1 MSRSAVTLSCPVCG
15 SATDALLPTC
25 GSCGAF
31 VQDRV
36 PAINLFETAFG
47 LVDDPAAAFRR
58 IARSEQKNYVFTLF
72 AGCGPLLVALGCVAA
87 ATGNAHV
94 HFGLVLGAI
103 VVGGPPAGLL
113 LMTPA
118 AWVAGRLNAALWKLR
133 LPFRSTAA
141 LLAYGVFPVVL
152 ASCIIL
158 PIQVALFGAD
168 LFSAQPAPWTLKP
181 VAFWTLAGMDA
192 LLLLWSGWLLTRG
205 FLTYG
210 LDAKKS
216 LLTVTPVFAAL
227 AALVYAAGSI
237 ARGFLP

>member
-1 MSRSAVTLSCPVCG
+1 MSRGAVTLVCPLCG

-25 GSCGAF
+25 RSCGAF

-36 PAINLFETAFG
+36 AAINLFETVFG

-58 IARSEQKNYVFTLF
+58 IARSEQKNYVFLLF
-72 AGCGPLLVALGCVAA
+72 AGAGPVLVALCCAAA

-94 HFGLVLGAI
+94 HFGLILAAI

-113 LMTPA
+113 LLTPA
-118 AWVAGRLNAALWKLR
+118 AWAAGALNALLWKLR
-133 LPFRSTAA
+133 LPFRATAA
-141 LLAYGVFPVVL
+141 MLAYALFPVVL

-158 PIQVALFGAD
+158 PIQVAVFGAD
-168 LFSAQPAPWTLKP
+168 LFSARPAPWTLKP

-192 LLLLWSGWLLTRG
+192 LLLLWCAWLLTSAFR
-205 FLTYG
+205 TYG

-216 LLTVTPVFAAL
+216 LLTVTPVFATL
-227 AALVYAAGSI
+227 AALLYAAGSL